1 MKPNIT
7 APSNELF
14 ASGGD
19 GPEATLAVP
28 ARLVIG
34 ALRVYKL
41 VLSPLFFTG
50 ACRFLPTCSDYAR
63 EAVVRY
69 GALRGG
75 WLALRRLARCHPL
88 CKAGHDPV
96 PDLPPGPG
104 IPRVGR

>member
-1 MKPNIT
+1 LKPNIT
-7 APSNELF
+7 APSNEPF
-14 ASGGD
+14 ASGD
-19 GPEATLAVP
+19 EGPEATLGVP

-34 ALRVYKL
+34 GLRTYKL

-88 CKAGHDPV
+88 CEAGHDPV
-96 PDLPPGPG
+96 PDPSPGRG
-104 IPRVGR
+104 ILRAGR